1 MRPMPWCQPPTGRIC
16 QSFAA
21 TEPRVC
27 VRLGRPVRVRGRA
40 VRDRGAVQGRQ
51 RAVVRALRQVV
62 PQRAGPNRTMTCA
75 NVG

>member
-1 MRPMPWCQPPTGRIC
+1 MC
-16 QSFAA
+16 A
-21 TEPRVC
+21 
-27 VRLGRPVRVRGRA
+27 RLGRPVRVRERA

-51 RAVVRALRQVV
+51 RAVVRALRQVG